1 MVTEAGDRIGEVVDV
16 LTFPENDVYV
26 VDRDGDELLLPAAR
40 DLIEVDLEAEQVIVK
55 NLEGLL

>member
-1 MVTEAGDRIGEVVDV
+1 MVDV